1 MPFEVLETETRGN
14 ETPRASLSYL
24 RHVRKGKE
32 MDRAKVK
39 PKLIITLPTVICIS
53 KKKRFYI
60 LVGTGQDSGK
70 IRLVG
75 TDEERKGVKPSE
87 FKSFLVLRFGYVP
100 ALGDEIFDG
109 AKCDICKI
117 SEDTYEIDAGVLFK
131 EAAVAILR
139 AKTKAVS

>member
-1 MPFEVLETETRGN
+1 MPFEVLETQTKGN
-14 ETPRASLSYL
+14 EPPMASLSYM

-32 MDRAKVK
+32 IDRGKVK

-60 LVGTGQDSGK
+60 LVGTGQDCGK
-70 IRLVG
+70 IRVVG
-75 TDEERKGVKPSE
+75 TNEERKGVKPSE

-109 AKCDICKI
+109 AKCDILRVD
-117 SEDTYEIDAGVLFK
+117 EDTCEIDAGVLFK
-131 EAAVAILR
+131 DAAVSILR
-139 AKTKAVS
+139 AKAKAV